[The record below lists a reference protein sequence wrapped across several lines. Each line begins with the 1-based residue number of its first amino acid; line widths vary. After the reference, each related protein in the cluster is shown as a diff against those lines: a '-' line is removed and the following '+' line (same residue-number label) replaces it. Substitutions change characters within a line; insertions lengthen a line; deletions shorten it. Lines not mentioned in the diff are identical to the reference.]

1 MTQNKL
7 KTYFIVGTLAVAAVL
22 VIGFSAKA
30 AETANKEYRNGTVVG
45 INGKTYLLVT
55 TGSAVEIMSFNQ
67 ASNPILEAELRLPQN
82 IKDVVTTAQ
91 GGETYAI
98 VTTGRYLYR
107 IKITNPKN
115 MEVVL
120 KHDNY
125 QYSKG
130 RNRTGSIDALA
141 TNGKALYTAGQFGV
155 RRMDIMNL
163 QVEKIMFYDKAYGV
177 AVNSKVLYVL
187 GEQKAFEYSLDNGQK
202 LMEAD
207 VKNVDKL
214 NRKIA
219 VDKNNNGYVV
229 SDNAVIKLAN
239 KKAYTYTNPVKNLNF
254 SYAVTAGDNAVY
266 YVNGLGVTKLDMNFK
281 KQGFFVTAQSKL
293 FGERAFAVG
302 VLTVNVNG
310 GEKVVVLNKSGIV
323 VMAPNMKVIAKYRG
337 NSSLQ
342 ASPDFAL
349 SFDHQYFMTNQMIV
363 AKMSGFY
370 PNETVK
376 LTIGG
381 KAYQVRSNNS
391 GEAMISFM
399 TPSTPGR
406 YVVDIKAPY
415 SDVGYQQVREVK

>member
-7 KTYFIVGTLAVAAVL
+7 KTYFIVGTLAAAAVL
-22 VIGFSAKA
+22 VIGFSVKA
-30 AETANKEYRNGTVVG
+30 AETANKEYRNGTSVA

-67 ASNPILEAELRLPQN
+67 ASNPVLEAELRLPQN

-107 IKITNPKN
+107 VKITNPKN

-177 AVNSKVLYVL
+177 AVNNKVLYVL

-202 LMEAD
+202 LMEVD
-207 VKNVDKL
+207 VKNADKL

-229 SDNAVIKLAN
+229 SDNAVIKMVN

-254 SYAVTAGDNAVY
+254 SYAVTAGDAVY

-281 KQGFFVTAQSKL
+281 KQGFFVTAQSKM

-323 VMAPNMKVIAKYRG
+323 VMAPNLKVIAKYRG
-337 NSSLQ
+337 NSALQ
-342 ASPDFAL
+342 ANPDFAL
-349 SFDHQYFMTNQMIV
+349 SFDHQYFMTNQAIV

-381 KAYQVRSNNS
+381 KTYQVRSNNS
-391 GEAMISFM
+391 GEAMISFV
-399 TPSTPGR
+399 TPSNPGR
-406 YVVDIKAPY
+406 YVVDIRAPY
-415 SDVGYQQVREVK
+415 SEVGYQQVREVK